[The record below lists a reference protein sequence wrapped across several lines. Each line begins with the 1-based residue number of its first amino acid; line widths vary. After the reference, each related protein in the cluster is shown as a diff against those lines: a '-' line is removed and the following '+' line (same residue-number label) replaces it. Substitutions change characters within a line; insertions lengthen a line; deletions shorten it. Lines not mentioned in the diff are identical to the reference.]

1 MKRTESN
8 LKVYLISIILII
20 VLFGTLFF
28 LETKNISILSRITSN
43 ADNFKK
49 NEAFDLLSTRN
60 NELLEKSIWKIEQMG
75 EAATT
80 VLVKMLEDKK
90 LKTFEKINIIYALGR
105 LKENGIKSELLL
117 IEFLE
122 SNNPDVR
129 AVAAKSLGRMKS
141 KTSTYYL
148 KNRLKDKSKWVRTSV
163 IFALKEID
171 TDDSKKIIE
180 NYEKSLNSN
189 NQNNY

>member
-1 MKRTESN
+1 
-8 LKVYLISIILII
+8 
-20 VLFGTLFF
+20 
-28 LETKNISILSRITSN
+28 
-43 ADNFKK
+43 
-49 NEAFDLLSTRN
+49 
-60 NELLEKSIWKIEQMG
+60 
-75 EAATT
+75 
-80 VLVKMLEDKK
+80 
-90 LKTFEKINIIYALGR
+90 
-105 LKENGIKSELLL
+105 
-117 IEFLE
+117 
-122 SNNPDVR
+122 
-129 AVAAKSLGRMKS
+129 MKS